1 MKLNS
6 QALLCYGNP
15 EQVAACVQNE
25 FGLCLP
31 AEFADAFCVR
41 PGAVLLFQCSDGRVR
56 KVLRTTGSA
65 IVAADNIA
73 GNISAMLFWQDD
85 GVLRVHVADAADTL
99 LVGSSLNPALP
110 DPQQQ
115 SRNN

>member
-1 MKLNS
+1 M
-6 QALLCYGNP
+6 
-15 EQVAACVQNE
+15 
-25 FGLCLP
+25 
-31 AEFADAFCVR
+31 
-41 PGAVLLFQCSDGRVR
+41 FQCSDGRVR

>member
-1 MKLNS
+1 MKLNC

-15 EQVAACVQNE
+15 EQVAACIQDE

-31 AEFADAFCVR
+31 AEFVDIFCVR
-41 PGAVLLFQCSDGRVR
+41 PGAALLFQCSDGRVR
-56 KVLRTTGSA
+56 KVLRTTGCA
-65 IVAADNIA
+65 IVADDNIA

-99 LVGSSLNPALP
+99 RVGPGLNPALP

-115 SRNN
+115 PRNN